1 MEITFIIILS
11 YVAHVFLC
19 RWFLKMAYRFNKNEI
34 VKEHIPICFY
44 PLVGLI
50 GSVIIFVSERE
61 ELGENK
67 LMKSNWF
74 NGKNW

>member
-19 RWFLKMAYRFNKNEI
+19 RFLFWLAFI
-34 VKEHIPICFY
+34 VNREESVKDLVIYSLIPFI
-44 PLVGLI
+44 GLI
-50 GSVIIFVSERE
+50 TAIVAIIIELMQER
-61 ELGENK
+61 
-67 LMKSNWF
+67 NWF